1 MNRRRRASAA
11 RAAKDKIAA
20 ETVDFDLMQDVQA
33 WLRTLRLHKYADAFE
48 GLSWQEVVQMTDDTI
63 GARRKLLKVFENVM
77 THCQKN
83 ASILTSI
90 VCDFFQLTD

>member
-20 ETVDFDLMQDVQA
+20 ETVDFKLMQDVQA

-48 GLSWQEVVQMTDDTI
+48 DLTWQQVVRMTDEDMERAGVNTI

-77 THCQKN
+77 NHCEEN
-83 ASILTSI
+83 VSL
-90 VCDFFQLTD
+90 VVD